1 MRRFWLY
8 LSRGH
13 SLSGDEEFGVDV
25 VEVPLEGLA
34 FEAVSQLPPG
44 ADVAKVAEVEADAL
58 VVVLLEVVE
67 PDLGEADGVPPQDV
81 DAAPPLVG
89 GAFPEDKDGRP
100 SENFFAPLDYDNF
113 YIKRPFNSGLS

>member
-13 SLSGDEEFGVDV
+13 GLSGDEEFRVDV

-34 FEAVSQLPPG
+34 FKTVSQLPPG

-89 GAFPEDKDGRP
+89 GALPGVQFKD
-100 SENFFAPLDYDNF
+100 
-113 YIKRPFNSGLS
+113 I